1 MLDRTSGGGGGPHNV
16 PSCVYQGTCNL
27 CGVVEE
33 EAGAA
38 AAGLAGVAAGGVV
51 AEYTGESG
59 ASGYHR
65 TLSHDKDVK
74 KRDQG
79 NAFAKHLALFHPD
92 AQGDITNFTIK
103 VVSTFKKP
111 LQRQK
116 TEAVLIASSKADHLL
131 NSKAEHRQPAIHR
144 VVRTREGEDLAPPPP
159 AGGRGRGGGRG
170 GERGGGRGGE
180 GRGRRRGQ

>member
-1 MLDRTSGGGGGPHNV
+1 MLIKTILHH
-16 PSCVYQGTCNL
+16 
-27 CGVVEE
+27 
-33 EAGAA
+33 
-38 AAGLAGVAAGGVV
+38 
-51 AEYTGESG
+51 TGESE